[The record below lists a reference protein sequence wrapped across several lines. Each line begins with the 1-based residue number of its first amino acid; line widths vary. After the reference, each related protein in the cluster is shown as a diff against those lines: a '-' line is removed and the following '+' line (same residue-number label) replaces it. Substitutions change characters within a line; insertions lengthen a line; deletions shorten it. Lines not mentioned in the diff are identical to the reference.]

1 MVIGIAGGLSAC
13 GMHSDLPAFSA
24 SGYVADQGVVRL
36 WRKDDDQHR
45 PVVLMSVYSPYHGPV
60 QSPRFTNIKMAR
72 CARLSVPTLMAIAT
86 LSNCALPMTVA

>member
-13 GMHSDLPAFSA
+13 SSHSDLPAFSA

-45 PVVLMSVYSPYHGPV
+45 PVVL
-60 QSPRFTNIKMAR
+60 
-72 CARLSVPTLMAIAT
+72 
-86 LSNCALPMTVA
+86 